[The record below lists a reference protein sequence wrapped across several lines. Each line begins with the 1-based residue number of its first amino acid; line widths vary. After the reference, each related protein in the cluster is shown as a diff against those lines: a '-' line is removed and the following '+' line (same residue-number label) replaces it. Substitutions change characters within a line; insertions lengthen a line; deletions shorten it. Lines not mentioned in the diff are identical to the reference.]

1 MKNITD
7 APDGKDYADRQVP
20 TNTNR
25 FRFFSANPHFH
36 LQNFIILCLRSLPAS
51 QLNLK
56 FKLTAKRQIKAD
68 RPPQTS
74 TILKKDKSTR
84 EDF

>member
-7 APDGKDYADRQVP
+7 APDGKDCADRQVP
-20 TNTNR
+20 TNITR
-25 FRFFSANPHFH
+25 FRFFSAIPHFH
-36 LQNFIILCLRSLPAS
+36 LHNFIITCLRSLPES

-56 FKLTAKRQIKAD
+56 SKLTAKRQIKAD

-74 TILKKDKSTR
+74 TILKK
-84 EDF
+84 